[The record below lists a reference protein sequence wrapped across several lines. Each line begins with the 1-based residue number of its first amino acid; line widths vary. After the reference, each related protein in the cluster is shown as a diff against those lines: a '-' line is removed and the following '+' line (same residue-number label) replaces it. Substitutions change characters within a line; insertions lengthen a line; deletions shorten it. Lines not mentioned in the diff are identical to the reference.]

1 MENKKPVAVVVCA
14 GPGNGAAL
22 ARRFDKAGYATAI
35 LLRHR
40 STLAPIESELADT
53 RGFECDVSDPTSVEN
68 AFTSIWSE
76 LGEVNALLYN
86 AGSGVFGDI
95 ETITP
100 DQFEQAWRVNAYGS
114 LLCARLVIPGMKA
127 KGAGAIIFIGAT
139 ASRRGGVQTVAFAPA
154 KAAQRSLAE
163 SMARKLWPE
172 GVHVALIVID
182 GVVDLPSTRAAMPDK
197 PDDAFVEPAG
207 VAEIAYQLCRQYRRA
222 WSFEV
227 EARALH

>member
-35 LLRHR
+35 LSRHR
-40 STLAPIESELADT
+40 STLAPIESELTDT

-95 ETITP
+95 ETIT
-100 DQFEQAWRVNAYGS
+100 
-114 LLCARLVIPGMKA
+114 ARTSSSRL
-127 KGAGAIIFIGAT
+127 GASTPTAVRTSGHPWDEGQGRGRDHLHRGDRI
-139 ASRRGGVQTVAFAPA
+139 ASRRRPNRGVRSGQGR
-154 KAAQRSLAE
+154 AAQ
-163 SMARKLWPE
+163 
-172 GVHVALIVID
+172 
-182 GVVDLPSTRAAMPDK
+182 PS
-197 PDDAFVEPAG
+197 
-207 VAEIAYQLCRQYRRA
+207 
-222 WSFEV
+222 
-227 EARALH
+227 